1 MSKVKKR
8 IQIVL
13 ATLIILLFVIF
24 LGFSYYLGDQIVA
37 NSTQLVTNEKTK
49 NIHELVWKDYDFNY
63 ESFSQTYKIENI
75 NLTSSFDGHTIPFD
89 FIYSNDKNNN
99 IVIMAHG
106 LGGNRY
112 TNYPI
117 AEFFL
122 KNGYNVI
129 TYDQRSSG
137 ENIAEKTTFG
147 YWEKYD
153 IIDCI
158 KYAKDFAKDKK
169 IGVWGE
175 SFGGATA
182 IQAVAFENVQDDIA
196 FLALDCPVSNMEW
209 MISEEMKGMEIGIPI
224 EYMMW
229 CGNIVNNFRLGFSYN
244 EADAAKEARKIHIP
258 TLIINS
264 EIDKVTPYF
273 MGKDIYDNLAS
284 TNKTLWTVK
293 DSKHTGMWNDY
304 NEEYCSKLMEL
315 MQNP

>member
-1 MSKVKKR
+1 MNKVKKR
-8 IQIVL
+8 ILIVV
-13 ATLIILLFVIF
+13 TSLIILLIGMFI
-24 LGFSYYLGDQIVA
+24 GFSYFIGDQIVA
-37 NSTQLVTNEKTK
+37 SSTQLVTNEKTR
-49 NIHELVWKDYDFNY
+49 NIHDLVWKDYGFNY

-75 NLTSSFDGHTIPFD
+75 NLTSSFDGHAIPVD
-89 FIYSNDKNNN
+89 FIYSNDKNSN

-106 LGGNRY
+106 LGGNRQ
-112 TNYPI
+112 TNYPR

-137 ENIAEKTTFG
+137 ENVAEKTTFG

-182 IQAVAFENVQDDIA
+182 VQAVAFENVQEDIA

-209 MISEEMKGMEIGIPI
+209 MISDQMKSMEIGIPI

-229 CGNIVNNFRLGFSYN
+229 CGNIINSFRLGFSYN
-244 EADAAKEARKIHIP
+244 EADAAKEAHKIRIP
-258 TLIINS
+258 TLVINS

-284 TNKTLWTVK
+284 TKKSLWTVK
-293 DSKHTGMWNDY
+293 DSKHVGMWNDY
-304 NEEYCSKLMEL
+304 NEEYCSKLLEL